1 MGNISHNAI
10 TNSVAYEYTG
20 GTAPPDIELIMGSN
34 VLSTTASLS
43 ETQLYSK
50 SEIFILFS
58 VGYGRCAAG
67 RTKDAR
73 QGTCGALRWG
83 CSASHL
89 RG

>member
-58 VGYGRCAAG
+58 VGDGRCAAG
-67 RTKDAR
+67 RTKD
-73 QGTCGALRWG
+73 T
-83 CSASHL
+83 
-89 RG
+89 